1 MGSEMCIRDSGSS
14 VGVRRVVMGGGRL
27 WVSQDIVCGGYVQGA
42 GQESKSSDGGW
53 GGLGEG

>member
-1 MGSEMCIRDSGSS
+1 MRGAWVYGCS
-14 VGVRRVVMGGGRL
+14 VGVRRVVLGGERL
-27 WVSQDIVCGGYVQGA
+27 KVSEDIVCGGYVQGA